1 MLKSVLGAVLTLL
14 VCPFVASAQPS
25 VPFAYFSP
33 QRAFA
38 ASPESKTVETR
49 LNALQAT
56 RSKELDSRNQR
67 LKVMQDALERS
78 GTVLSPTVR
87 QEREREIERFQV
99 DIQRFIQDAQ
109 NEFLGVRKQSEDAF
123 VLRLQPALAAVAK
136 EKGLLF
142 VINEDQG
149 LIAWA
154 DPVADITPEIIR
166 RLEPLAAR

>member
-38 ASPESKTVETR
+38 ASPESKTAETR

-67 LKVMQDALERS
+67 LKVMQDALERN
-78 GTVLSPTVR
+78 GTILAPTVR

-166 RLEPLAAR
+166 RLVPLAAR